1 MEDNSYENKIF
12 ESLHLSE
19 TDKKYIS
26 VDDKRVYFI
35 FPIEATINIKE
46 SGSGRE
52 SRVTIIKNALQIG
65 LKATLAYSINDKEVK
80 EVDLFDDERIY
91 LWAKWFWDEI
101 LNPGGFKEYNN
112 EYKFVEYY
120 KDIASEAEAKK
131 AVRWLVKRKKKLHY
145 WD

>member
-12 ESLHLSE
+12 KSLHLSE
-19 TDKKYIS
+19 TNKKYIS
-26 VDDKRVYFI
+26 VDDKRVYFK
-35 FPIEATINIKE
+35 FPIEATIKIKE
-46 SGSGRE
+46 SGSVKE
-52 SRVTIIKNALQIG
+52 VRVTLIDNALLIG
-65 LKATLAYSINDKEVK
+65 LKAALVYSINDKEVK
-80 EVDLFDDERIY
+80 RVDLFDDERIY
-91 LWAKWFWDEI
+91 LWAKWFWDKI

-131 AVRWLVKRKKKLHY
+131 AVRWLMKLKKKLHY